1 MGFIKSTK
9 AQPSMKNLYVVKWW
23 VKKKNQICHRVL
35 LCQYMYKP
43 WNSEYRQK
51 DKRCGHDP

>member
-1 MGFIKSTK
+1 MAYLCSKMVGEE
-9 AQPSMKNLYVVKWW
+9 
-23 VKKKNQICHRVL
+23 KNQICHRVL

-43 WNSEYRQK
+43 WNNEYRQK